1 MEAWKDCQGYF
12 REPTIWHKSLVFVC
26 EDDLWFSFLE
36 GVSFSAP
43 DVHLSHFSP
52 GGMPEKLAVG
62 PGNFVSFG
70 PLGGGARQNPPRV
83 LQRHGYG
90 YPTWKRGGTAGEIWV
105 DAHGTWR
112 FFKAPFLDQQHT
124 PAFVDRKSDL
134 LPIGP

>member
-1 MEAWKDCQGYF
+1 MICGF
-12 REPTIWHKSLVFVC
+12 RSWRE
-26 EDDLWFSFLE
+26 
-36 GVSFSAP
+36 
-43 DVHLSHFSP
+43 SP
-52 GGMPEKLAVG
+52 FQRQMFIYRISPQGGMPEKLAVG